1 MANGSV
7 LSGVRP
13 PEPVNLAQS
22 FLGGQQARQN
32 LQMGEQQLA
41 QGEQLMQQRA
51 QTAERQ
57 VSRAEYEE
65 AVQRTRIINRLA
77 RQVREIPSEQERQAF
92 VQRLDPEMLQSVG
105 VDPAQVSSVGLS
117 DRDLDALIGQ
127 TQAVLPDAELPDAED
142 RGVQF
147 GNINPSDYTPES
159 LARYA
164 QTRNFADLER
174 VSRSPQSRTSS
185 QRDFEEYQRLLR
197 EDPQAAETFGRQAG
211 FLSREGQELSS
222 FAEKRLAGAND
233 EAVQSASASRNYA
246 GLAQDFEQS
255 GASGGVA
262 AQWSER
268 LKQITGSEDALSRFR
283 QEYRQIRN
291 TEAVK
296 NLPPGVASDKDIE
309 LALSGFPQDT
319 ARPEYIAQFMRGMA
333 KMAQARAQY
342 NEFKAEYISREG
354 TERGFLDAWRRQ
366 TEEQPAASVS
376 QGAPASPA
384 APAGQDA
391 DTITLPNGIVVR
403 RVQ

>member
-7 LSGVRP
+7 LAGIRP
-13 PEPVNLAQS
+13 PEPVDLVGS
-22 FLGGQQARQN
+22 FLGGQRARQN
-32 LQMGEQQLA
+32 VLLGQQQLA
-41 QGEQLMQQRA
+41 QGEQLMAQREQAAQQQVTRA
-51 QTAERQ
+51 Q
-57 VSRAEYEE
+57 YEE
-65 AVQRTRIINRLA
+65 AVQRMRIINRLA

-92 VQRLDPEMLQSVG
+92 VQRLDPEMLESVG
-105 VDPAQVSSVGLS
+105 VDPAQVSEVGLN
-117 DRDLDALIGQ
+117 DQALDALIGQ
-127 TQAVLPDAELPDAED
+127 TQAVLPDTEED
-142 RGVQF
+142 RGVRF

-164 QTRNFADLER
+164 QTRNFADLVR
-174 VSRSPQSRTSS
+174 VSRPGQSQTSS

-197 EDPQAAETFGRQAG
+197 EDPQAAEVFGRQAG

-222 FAEKRLAGAND
+222 FAEKRLAEAND
-233 EAVQSASASRNYA
+233 EAVQSTSASRNYA

-255 GASGGVA
+255 GASGGVR

-268 LKQITGSEDALSRFR
+268 LKQVTGSEDALSRLR

-296 NLPPGVASDKDIE
+296 NLPPGVASDRDIE
-309 LALSGFPQDT
+309 LALSGFPPDT
-319 ARPEYIAQFMRGMA
+319 AKPQYIAQFMRGMA
-333 KMAQARAQY
+333 KMAQARALY

-366 TEEQPAASVS
+366 TEEQQATTEAT
-376 QGAPASPA
+376 PA
-384 APAGQDA
+384 APAAPEPQEEDV
-391 DTITLPNGIVVR
+391 ITLPNGVVVR